1 MWTLTNSG
9 KLIEKIESLE
19 PVEYSAWAWIDI
31 TDNKI
36 SADIWTW
43 LSFSWRLPSAYQEVE
58 YIESWANWGTQ
69 FIQFTMPYYDSE
81 WYYSFEVDAWNVWD
95 AEWMLITFRQS
106 V

>member
-58 YIESWANWGTQ
+58 YIESWADWQTQ
-69 FIQFTMPYYDSE
+69 NVLLNIPYDWWVAYDIEIDFS
-81 WYYSFEVDAWNVWD
+81 NVWD
-95 AEWMLITFRQS
+95 AEWNLFTMTQS
-106 V
+106 F